1 MSNNQLLK
9 LMGVIE
15 TQKRLIGQQTLIVE
29 NLTGRVL
36 RLEKAMDRLLR
47 NESPSFRE
55 QVN

>member
-1 MSNNQLLK
+1 MDNNQLLK
-9 LMGVIE
+9 LMGIIE

-36 RLEKAMDRLLR
+36 RLEKVMDRLLR
-47 NESPSFRE
+47 NEIRPSQK